1 MLWSP
6 LPISAYQIG
15 WRHFAV
21 VAGLFTLA
29 ACAAAPEPEL
39 SDATLE
45 IRLIETTDLHAYIH
59 GYDYF
64 ANRPTTDYG
73 LAHTAA
79 LIAEARAQN
88 PNHLLV
94 DNGDLIQGSSLGD
107 WAARMGTDYL
117 AENGQVHPVIA
128 ALNHLQYDVANL
140 GNHEFNFG
148 LEFLEATLAGAQF
161 PYISANVF
169 YADDAGS
176 SGRQTFADTPS
187 IEERRSLVEPYV
199 ILSREFVDSEGEA
212 HNINVGFIG
221 FLPPQIMDWD
231 TRHLTGNVA
240 VYDIVETA
248 QYFIPRMKQE
258 GADVIVAVPH
268 SGLQAFDDY
277 PQFAEQATMQL
288 AQVEGIDAILFGHQH
303 SLFPGSERYDD
314 LPDVDNEGGYVFGVP
329 AVQPG
334 YWGSHLGIIDLT
346 LQRDSEGWRVA
357 ASEVAL
363 PAIDERKDEDVE
375 AVVADAH
382 EATIEWLQQPV
393 LTLQTPLRNY
403 FAQVQPELT
412 VQLINAAQREHGLA
426 LQRLGALPQDLPVLS
441 AAAPFRNGG
450 QNPANYTSIDAGV
463 MTLANLSDLYLY
475 PNTIQ
480 VVRLNGAQIRD
491 WLEMSARVY
500 RQIEMQQSTPEPLL
514 RGDVPSFN
522 FDIIAGV
529 TYELQPHNPERFNA
543 QGELTNSRNH
553 RVYNLR
559 YQGELIGSADEF
571 LVVTNNYRAGGG
583 GSFPHLDGSTVV
595 YDGAHMVRTIIQD
608 YVGTLDAR
616 HSQGYR
622 MSLDHHWH
630 LALPRGAQVYL
641 DSAPTDTA
649 QEEARQLRDIE
660 FMHYT
665 GEGFGRFRILP

>member
-6 LPISAYQIG
+6 LPISAYQVG
-15 WRHFAV
+15 WRHFTVA
-21 VAGLFTLA
+21 AGLLTLA
-29 ACAAAPEPEL
+29 ACAAAPEPEI

-107 WAARMGTDYL
+107 WAAKMGTDYL

-199 ILSREFVDSEGEA
+199 ILSREFVDSEGQTQ
-212 HNINVGFIG
+212 NINVGFIG

-231 TRHLTGNVA
+231 SSHLTGNVA

-268 SGLQAFDDY
+268 SGLQTFDDY

-314 LPDVDNEGGYVFGVP
+314 LPNVDNESGYVFGVP

-363 PAIDERKDEDVE
+363 PAIDERKDEGVE

-412 VQLINAAQREHGLA
+412 VQLINAAQREHGQA

-514 RGDVPSFN
+514 RGDVPSYN

-529 TYELQPHNPERFNA
+529 TYELQPHNPERFDA

-595 YDGAHMVRTIIQD
+595 YDGAHKLRTIIHD
-608 YVGTLDAR
+608 YVGKLNAR
-616 HSQGYR
+616 HSSGYR
-622 MSLDHHWH
+622 MHLDHHWH

-649 QEEARQLRDIE
+649 QEEARQHRDVE
-660 FMHYT
+660 FMHHT
-665 GEGFGRFRILP
+665 EEGFGRYRILP